1 MDLESS
7 SFSWWSQMQFFIW
20 GCYKDTNTQILEI
33 LVNYKWEQLRNYSQF
48 FYQYEE
54 KKKKLNLFIY

>member
-1 MDLESS
+1 
-7 SFSWWSQMQFFIW
+7 MQFFIW

-33 LVNYKWEQLRNYSQF
+33 LVNYKWERLRNYSQF
-48 FYQYEE
+48 FSQYEG